1 MDSSSGFRGIFSVD
15 VEDWYHILDIP
26 SAPAMSGWEKLPA
39 RVESNFRRLL
49 DLFSERNVRVT
60 CFFLGWIAERFPH
73 LVREAAGRGHEIASH
88 GYAHELV
95 FRMTPRQFRE
105 DAAKSRKVLEDLSGA
120 MVCGY
125 RAPGFSS
132 TEESPWFF
140 EELVAAG
147 YQYDSSIF
155 PAVRG
160 HGGIPR
166 APVEPYVVSLPTG
179 KIVEFPLTVADCMGT
194 RLCFFGGGY
203 LRLFPYWLV
212 RKMGEKVSASG
223 RPVIFYVHPR
233 EIDPEQPRLPM
244 SAARR
249 FKSYVNLNGT
259 RRKIERILQDFSCT
273 TFAEHLRTYGMPKKV
288 VAANLGVAG
297 AAWERTGSVQA
308 CSGSANANATRSQR
322 NETRRGQKILREGL
336 ETTDGLFRFR

>member
-1 MDSSSGFRGIFSVD
+1 MKMDSSSGFRGIFSVD

-26 SAPAMSGWEKLPA
+26 SAPAMPEWEKLPA
-39 RVESNFRRLL
+39 RVETNFRRLL

-95 FRMTPRQFRE
+95 FRVTPQQFRE
-105 DAAKSRKVLEDLSGA
+105 DAAKSRKLLEDLSGKA
-120 MVCGY
+120 VSGY

-140 EELVAAG
+140 DELVAAG

-160 HGGIPR
+160 HGGIPK
-166 APVEPYVVSLPTG
+166 APAEPYVVSVAAG
-179 KIVEFPLTVADCMGT
+179 KIIEFPLTVADYLGA

-212 RKMGEKVSASG
+212 RKMGNQVSASG

-233 EIDPEQPRLPM
+233 EIDPDQPRLPM
-244 SAARR
+244 NASRR

-259 RRKIERILQDFSCT
+259 LRKIERILDDFSCT
-273 TFAEHLRTYGMPKKV
+273 TFEEHLKIHGIPSKV
-288 VAANLGVAG
+288 VTANLGIAG
-297 AAWERTGSVQA
+297 VAWERTGSVHA
-308 CSGSANANATRSQR
+308 
-322 NETRRGQKILREGL
+322 
-336 ETTDGLFRFR
+336 